1 MKKKTNVTRERRK
14 IIMTENNY
22 SIFDDVTM
30 PEYLKDKNLPE
41 HYYYL
46 LKYVGKT
53 GQTLELIEEAI
64 NAEEEGKRPIL
75 KVASKKLLT
84 AELCLVAVQKNSR
97 NMEFVPQKLRNSEM
111 YDVAVQKNGDLIRF
125 VPEELQTEEMCL
137 LALKTSVEG
146 MAVTYIPQSVRKKR
160 KAPKWY
166 ELAVQYN
173 GLALNYVPNKYMTQE
188 MIKAAIQAS
197 KEGRGSEG
205 ESVWPITYVPKK
217 FRTEEILLLSLQQ
230 NCKSIKGFAPKDI
243 TPGLIAHYLESEN
256 AKGDIIRYIPS
267 YALKERVLNSIRK
280 EIKDHGYGEKLVFG
294 QQNDEKRLE
303 TIKVLPSH
311 NSPLVYSGNE
321 RKLRI
326 RSKTKELIAETV
338 TNKLAPEIKKKVETN
353 VYYISDIH
361 IEHNLDVV
369 GKTYS
374 EIKTIIDD
382 FVKRFVCEHTP
393 EDILLVGG
401 DVSCFISLNKMFYQS
416 LQYYWKGAIICVL
429 GNHDVWN
436 YEDKKQNREEHLSI
450 EAVAKQIEQSFEE
463 SLFSNTRIL
472 LENALYLKLQDS
484 AWGASWNTK
493 GTRLSE
499 EQIIEASV
507 DELKAYFK
515 KASVVVLGGL
525 GFSGKNETFN
535 ASNGIYNYAL
545 TRPEDIERSSRF
557 EKIYNKMKQCAA
569 DVPVIVLTHTPMHDW
584 SGQQYHPG
592 WIYVSGHTHQN
603 FRSLD
608 WNGAIRLEDN
618 QLGYQAKDV
627 KLKKFVLNHETYDPL
642 VELPDGIHTISKVE
656 YLDYNQAHK
665 IVIPRFGHNGEII
678 ALKKN
683 LWYMFLLRKNGY
695 LYILDGAKTRVVHKD
710 IRFYYD
716 NLEGYCK
723 CIMKIFGPFC
733 QYEQQIAELVKQ
745 TGGEGKIHGCI
756 IDFDFYNH
764 VFVNPLDGSLVPY
777 IALSKTYKSVY
788 TNFMELRN
796 NPQFGSSAL
805 GLSEKGGEPL
815 TAIELTAV
823 NKLEQYKC
831 KSEPAGDSIVYDT
844 TIYKYSGIVKSI
856 QYIIDKH
863 IVRVWRDEFLKYTGA
878 DSLKGSLNS
887 IPAAEIESYFEESEK
902 EEK

>member
-1 MKKKTNVTRERRK
+1 
-14 IIMTENNY
+14 
-22 SIFDDVTM
+22 
-30 PEYLKDKNLPE
+30 
-41 HYYYL
+41 
-46 LKYVGKT
+46 
-53 GQTLELIEEAI
+53 
-64 NAEEEGKRPIL
+64 
-75 KVASKKLLT
+75 
-84 AELCLVAVQKNSR
+84 
-97 NMEFVPQKLRNSEM
+97 
-111 YDVAVQKNGDLIRF
+111 
-125 VPEELQTEEMCL
+125 
-137 LALKTSVEG
+137 
-146 MAVTYIPQSVRKKR
+146 
-160 KAPKWY
+160 
-166 ELAVQYN
+166 
-173 GLALNYVPNKYMTQE
+173 
-188 MIKAAIQAS
+188 
-197 KEGRGSEG
+197 
-205 ESVWPITYVPKK
+205 
-217 FRTEEILLLSLQQ
+217 
-230 NCKSIKGFAPKDI
+230 
-243 TPGLIAHYLESEN
+243 
-256 AKGDIIRYIPS
+256 
-267 YALKERVLNSIRK
+267 
-280 EIKDHGYGEKLVFG
+280 
-294 QQNDEKRLE
+294 
-303 TIKVLPSH
+303 
-311 NSPLVYSGNE
+311 
-321 RKLRI
+321 
-326 RSKTKELIAETV
+326 
-338 TNKLAPEIKKKVETN
+338 
-353 VYYISDIH
+353 
-361 IEHNLDVV
+361 
-369 GKTYS
+369 
-374 EIKTIIDD
+374 
-382 FVKRFVCEHTP
+382 
-393 EDILLVGG
+393 
-401 DVSCFISLNKMFYQS
+401 MFYQS
-416 LQYYWKGAIICVL
+416 LQHYWKGAIICVL

-592 WIYVSGHTHQN
+592 WIYISGHTHQN

-745 TGGEGKIHGCI
+745 TGGAGKIHGCI

-796 NPQFGSSAL
+796 NPQFGSNAL

>member
-1 MKKKTNVTRERRK
+1 MA
-14 IIMTENNY
+14 ENNY

-30 PEYLKDKNLPE
+30 PEYLKDKNLPG

-382 FVKRFVCEHTP
+382 FVKSFVCEHTP

-401 DVSCFISLNKMFYQS
+401 DVSCFIQIYMFY
-416 LQYYWKGAIICVL
+416 
-429 GNHDVWN
+429 
-436 YEDKKQNREEHLSI
+436 
-450 EAVAKQIEQSFEE
+450 
-463 SLFSNTRIL
+463 
-472 LENALYLKLQDS
+472 
-484 AWGASWNTK
+484 
-493 GTRLSE
+493 
-499 EQIIEASV
+499 
-507 DELKAYFK
+507 
-515 KASVVVLGGL
+515 
-525 GFSGKNETFN
+525 
-535 ASNGIYNYAL
+535 
-545 TRPEDIERSSRF
+545 
-557 EKIYNKMKQCAA
+557 
-569 DVPVIVLTHTPMHDW
+569 
-584 SGQQYHPG
+584 
-592 WIYVSGHTHQN
+592 
-603 FRSLD
+603 
-608 WNGAIRLEDN
+608 
-618 QLGYQAKDV
+618 
-627 KLKKFVLNHETYDPL
+627 
-642 VELPDGIHTISKVE
+642 
-656 YLDYNQAHK
+656 
-665 IVIPRFGHNGEII
+665 
-678 ALKKN
+678 
-683 LWYMFLLRKNGY
+683 
-695 LYILDGAKTRVVHKD
+695 
-710 IRFYYD
+710 
-716 NLEGYCK
+716 
-723 CIMKIFGPFC
+723 
-733 QYEQQIAELVKQ
+733 
-745 TGGEGKIHGCI
+745 
-756 IDFDFYNH
+756 
-764 VFVNPLDGSLVPY
+764 
-777 IALSKTYKSVY
+777 
-788 TNFMELRN
+788 
-796 NPQFGSSAL
+796 
-805 GLSEKGGEPL
+805 
-815 TAIELTAV
+815 
-823 NKLEQYKC
+823 
-831 KSEPAGDSIVYDT
+831 
-844 TIYKYSGIVKSI
+844 
-856 QYIIDKH
+856 
-863 IVRVWRDEFLKYTGA
+863 
-878 DSLKGSLNS
+878 
-887 IPAAEIESYFEESEK
+887 
-902 EEK
+902 